1 MWVVAGTRCAFE
13 TQDSTMIFFFFLFL
27 FCNNCQGWDIAFVL
41 FNLSLKEIEVCTQNE
56 FSAC

>member
-13 TQDSTMIFFFFLFL
+13 TREFHKDFIFFFL
-27 FCNNCQGWDIAFVL
+27 FCNNYQGWDIAFVL
-41 FNLSLKEIEVCTQNE
+41 FNLSLKGLEVCIQNE